1 MLCRTFLI
9 DASVSRN
16 LVGLVKNTLTVE
28 IMRGNAFRIFRGKN
42 VLFCTQRFCQMS
54 DSLQVLWL
62 LEVTMH
68 PRRIRKLSYLFSVHL
83 CLQHGISKHT
93 KQFSGIRGSDDIAD
107 QLRREIRHI
116 IIMRGSPQPLGWC
129 EESEAACSFSGTLYI
144 KHKNLSHSHT
154 RSKPLYFN
162 N

>member
-1 MLCRTFLI
+1 
-9 DASVSRN
+9 
-16 LVGLVKNTLTVE
+16 
-28 IMRGNAFRIFRGKN
+28 
-42 VLFCTQRFCQMS
+42 
-54 DSLQVLWL
+54 
-62 LEVTMH
+62 MH

-162 N
+162 NQTTKKYLTAMCSLQLGCSDFFCAKLPVQQTLSTIEVSIDLIDSDLLSENPDNLLWH